1 MTKEKA
7 EDLFNYWLRILGIEN
22 WNIVF
27 DWAVRKSNM
36 VLEDTYGTC
45 TYNREIQSAM
55 IQIMDELDI
64 GATDTLA
71 LFDYEVV
78 LVHELLHIKF
88 AWADNPVNDLEKAL
102 THSLIQEL
110 AKSFVQIRRT
120 PN

>member
-1 MTKEKA
+1 MTMFRSDANFTGPHME
-7 EDLFNYWLRILGIEN
+7 
-22 WNIVF
+22 
-27 DWAVRKSNM
+27 KSNM
-36 VLEDTYGTC
+36 VLEDAYGTC

-71 LFDYEVV
+71 PFDYEVV

-88 AWADNPVNDLEKAL
+88 AWADNPANDLEKAL

-110 AKSFVQIRRT
+110 AKSFVQTRRT

>member
-71 LFDYEVV
+71 PFDYEVV
-78 LVHELLHIKF
+78 LVH
-88 AWADNPVNDLEKAL
+88 DLEKAL

-110 AKSFVQIRRT
+110 AKSFVQTRRT

>member
-22 WNIVF
+22 WDIVF

-71 LFDYEVV
+71 HFDYEVV

-88 AWADNPVNDLEKAL
+88 AWADNPANDLEKAL

-110 AKSFVQIRRT
+110 AKSFVQTRRT